1 MCYGSRV
8 AAATEEPIAPALLA
22 ERVRAHPL
30 LARWRRLPPT
40 LRGVLASAGFA
51 AMIFLPWLGAV
62 GLWDPWEPHYAEVAR
77 QMIVR
82 DDYVYPYWES
92 AYFFSKPVLLMWMFA
107 AAMNLLGV
115 HGRFLPKGSD
125 PSAPTPSGVSIHAE
139 WALRLPVALLA
150 ILACVFVYLAVS
162 RLASRRAGLFAAAAL
177 ATMPFYAF
185 MARQAVTD
193 MPFVAL
199 MTCGAMSFAVALW
212 DERAHRS
219 AWAYAGY
226 LFLAF
231 ATLAKG
237 LLGFGLAAAAF
248 LAWFLLTGDW
258 RRMARLRLAE
268 RIGGLW
274 VPLGPLVFLA
284 VAAPWYLV
292 LSLFRGRDDES
303 HSFAYRFWIHD
314 HFKRVGQGVHT
325 TTPGGS
331 FAYFVEQL
339 GYGIFPWV
347 AALPGGLMELARV
360 KSKDPNSRS
369 SLTLFAGAWAVIT
382 YVLMS
387 VSATKFHHYIFP
399 AVPAVAILCA
409 LFLDRLLEEGLEL
422 HAGALVLGLAAF
434 AVVGHSLWAQ
444 PKALPDLFVYN
455 YDRPY
460 PEREIAEL
468 HRGVAVARWLLSLA
482 PRPVMATLFTAGGA
496 AVVLAWS
503 WRSRRGVAG
512 GLVALAAA
520 FAIWLSWF
528 HWREL
533 SPHWSQRDIFWTY
546 LSERSTPDEPIAAY
560 YMNWRGET
568 FYSRN
573 LVRQAQDNQKIRDFA
588 DRPGRKWIVT
598 ERGRYGALRSALD
611 PSARLRIA
619 DRTDNKL
626 YLVAVD
632 EAAPAADSAK
642 PASAQ
647 GTKRY
652 Q

>member
-1 MCYGSRV
+1 MTD
-8 AAATEEPIAPALLA
+8 AADDSKAPALFHEGA
-22 ERVRAHPL
+22 RPHPL
-30 LARWRRLPPT
+30 LVRWRRLPAT
-40 LRGVLASAGFA
+40 LRGVLASAGLA
-51 AMIFLPWLGAV
+51 ALVFLPWLGSV

-82 DDYVYPYWES
+82 DDWVHPYWES
-92 AYFFSKPVLLMWMFA
+92 AYFFSKPVLLMWMSA
-107 AAMNLLGV
+107 AAMKLAGV
-115 HGRFLPKGSD
+115 HGHSLPRGAD
-125 PSAPTPSGVSIHAE
+125 PSPPMPSGVSMSAE

-162 RLASRRAGLFAAAAL
+162 RLASRRAGLLASAAL
-177 ATMPFYAF
+177 ATMPFYAL
-185 MARQAVTD
+185 MARQAIPD

-237 LLGFGLAAAAF
+237 LLGFGLAGAAF

-258 RRMARLRLAE
+258 RRISRLRLGE
-268 RIGGLW
+268 RICRRW

-292 LSLFRGRDDES
+292 LSLFGGRDDES
-303 HSFAYRFWIHD
+303 HTFAYRFWIHD

-331 FAYFVEQL
+331 FSYFIEQL
-339 GYGIFPWV
+339 GYGVFPWV
-347 AALPGGLMELARV
+347 AALPGGLMELGRV
-360 KSKDPNSRS
+360 KPQDRDSRS

-387 VSATKFHHYIFP
+387 LSATKFHHYVFP

-409 LFLDRLLEEGLEL
+409 LFLDRLLDEGFDAHL
-422 HAGALVLGLAAF
+422 GALVLGLAAF

-455 YDRPY
+455 YERPY

-468 HRGVAVARWLLSLA
+468 HPGVHLGLWFLSLA
-482 PRPVMATLFTAGGA
+482 PRPVMATLFSAGGA
-496 AVVLAWS
+496 AMVLACA
-503 WRSRRGVAG
+503 WRSRRWLAG
-512 GLVALAAA
+512 GLVALAVS
-520 FAIWLSWF
+520 FAVWVSWF

-533 SPHWSQRDIFWTY
+533 SPHWSQRDVFWTY
-546 LSERSTPDEPIAAY
+546 LAERSSPDEPIAAY

-573 LVRQAQDNQKIRDFA
+573 LVRQVQSDQKIRDFA
-588 DRPGRKWIVT
+588 ARPGRKWIIT
-598 ERGRYGALRSALD
+598 ERGRYAGLQAALGS
-611 PSARLRIA
+611 SIRLRIA
-619 DRTDNKL
+619 DRSDNKF
-626 YLVAVD
+626 YLAAA
-632 EAAPAADSAK
+632 EEAATAAPADAGAR
-642 PASAQ
+642 P
-647 GTKRY
+647 
-652 Q
+652 